1 MNHSED
7 YEFCESF
14 LRKVGEEYQY
24 MIKNKNGE
32 AIPGVLIDFTFH
44 HKYYY

>member
-14 LRKVGEEYQY
+14 LRKVGEEYFLKRFY
-24 MIKNKNGE
+24 KALK
-32 AIPGVLIDFTFH
+32 AV
-44 HKYYY
+44 K